1 MNITK
6 KIALRQRNLLTN
18 ILFWIAMIFMAY
30 FAENVVVFDLS
41 NFQREF
47 SPLEYILLFV
57 GIVVILSY
65 YFYHE
70 HKYNG
75 LKLKWILAIALLLIV
90 FSASLGIFLTPEIQ
104 YFQTIE
110 IIDEVETLVIKE
122 FSTSMIDKLKSLL
135 FVIIAAVGVYI
146 QVIILPK
153 VVSFKRYVLF
163 LMYVITTVSIISA
176 IVSYFTDY
184 EAYVHLYYHGL
195 VGYNFPQSFV
205 FNRNM
210 YALMLL
216 LGMLALYVVISY
228 LPKWYNYVFLIFIFI
243 NIFFTFSK
251 AAFGIAFITFIVHF
265 LYRMIVTF
273 KKDKIRNIIYLVLI
287 GLMGIFGILLIPFPF
302 FMEVKLFNEARR
314 FILEYYVELGIGS
327 YDGRTEIWDSV
338 LFLSSGINLWFGRG
352 LTLFNKILYFYT
364 GEVGPIDRYIL
375 FSHNGFLEILGQW
388 GLVGLIPYCL
398 GILAIFIIDIYVAIK
413 NYKVGIPALI
423 IFGAFL
429 GYTMVETSTLFDL
442 TIEGVTT
449 TSLVALPALSWL
461 YAYRHPDKNQEIVT
475 SAEEID
481 YAIPSY
487 DVSRFERQAA
497 KFVALFLAITTL
509 FAFYGFYITGQGI
522 VTYLLFATLLL
533 VVFITLP
540 RTLANAYQLRHK
552 KRGVIFGLLF
562 SLSVLIGLAALL
574 LYIFTASPL
583 VVIFAVKILLLNL
596 LLSERFFGTE
606 KHPFKLYLT
615 NVIGRSLILLFAV
628 IFSGSLIVFL
638 YRGLTW
644 FILSEIVG
652 LFIVFTIPFI
662 REFNL
667 KKNPLNKKMLLMFS
681 RAIEQKY

>member
-1 MNITK
+1 
-6 KIALRQRNLLTN
+6 
-18 ILFWIAMIFMAY
+18 MIFLAY
-30 FAENVVVFDLS
+30 FAENVVLFDLS
-41 NFQREF
+41 NFQRGF
-47 SPLEYILLFV
+47 TLIEYVLLFS
-57 GIVVILSY
+57 GTIAILGY
-65 YFYHE
+65 YFHCE
-70 HKYNG
+70 RKYNG
-75 LKLKWILAIALLLIV
+75 IRPKWIIVIVLFLIV
-90 FSASLGIFLTPEIQ
+90 VSAAIGIFSTPNIQ
-104 YFQTIE
+104 YFETME
-110 IIDEVETLVIKE
+110 VIDEVETVVIREYTITLIGK
-122 FSTSMIDKLKSLL
+122 IKSLL
-135 FVIIAAVGVYI
+135 YVIIAAAGVYI
-146 QVIILPK
+146 QFVVLPRL
-153 VVSFKRYVLF
+153 VSFKKYILF
-163 LMYVITTVSIISA
+163 LMYIIVIVALISA
-176 IVSYFTDY
+176 FVSYFLDFDS
-184 EAYVHLYYHGL
+184 YVHLYYHGL
-195 VGYNFPQSFV
+195 YGYDYPQSFV

-216 LGMLALYVVISY
+216 LGMLALYVIISY
-228 LPKWYNYVFLIFIFI
+228 LPKWYNYVFLIFLFV

-251 AAFGIAFITFIVHF
+251 ASLGVALITFIVHF
-265 LYRMIVTF
+265 IYRMIVTF
-273 KKDKIRNIIYLVLI
+273 KQSKIRNIIYLVLV
-287 GLMGIFGILLIPFPF
+287 GILGICGILLIPFPF
-302 FMEVKLFNEARR
+302 FMDIQLFNQARR

-327 YDGRTEIWDSV
+327 IAARQAIWDSTII
-338 LFLSSGINLWFGRG
+338 LANGNYLWFGRG
-352 LTLFNKILYFYT
+352 PLLFNKTLTFYT
-364 GEVGPIDRYIL
+364 GEIGARGVPEL

-509 FAFYGFYITGQGI
+509 FAFYGFYINGQGI